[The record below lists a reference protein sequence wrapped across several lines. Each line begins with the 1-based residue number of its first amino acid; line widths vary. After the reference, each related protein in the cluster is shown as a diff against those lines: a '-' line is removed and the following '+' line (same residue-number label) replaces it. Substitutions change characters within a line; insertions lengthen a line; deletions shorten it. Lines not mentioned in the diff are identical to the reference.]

1 MKISLWNAGSCKH
14 QIYPKKKKKN
24 PTGQSDNL
32 VSPTGL
38 TKDYDKSM
46 KKNKLEINM

>member
-1 MKISLWNAGSCKH
+1 MQVPVSTKFI
-14 QIYPKKKKKN
+14 PKKKKN